1 MFEARLVEGS
11 LLKKVMES
19 IKDLLN
25 EASWDCSGNGM
36 CLQAMD
42 SSHVALVS
50 LMLKSEGFENY
61 RCDRNLSLG
70 INLAS
75 MSKILKCASNDDII
89 TIRADDEA
97 DSVTFIFESPKQERV
112 SDFEMKLMNLDTEH
126 LGIPDT
132 EYACI
137 IKMPSQEFSRICRD
151 LTILGDSI
159 IICCTK
165 DGVRFSA
172 KGDLGNG
179 NIKLSQSANVDK
191 EEEAVIVDMRE
202 AVTLTF
208 SLRYLNFFT
217 KAAPLSTQV
226 SLSMSEDVP
235 LMVEYKIN
243 NKEDESKGYVRYY
256 LAPKIED
263 AES

>member
-75 MSKILKCASNDDII
+75 MSKILKCASNDDVI

-97 DSVTFIFESPKQERV
+97 DSVTFIFESP
-112 SDFEMKLMNLDTEH
+112 SNKLLVNLC
-126 LGIPDT
+126 LYQFI
-132 EYACI
+132 
-137 IKMPSQEFSRICRD
+137 
-151 LTILGDSI
+151 
-159 IICCTK
+159 
-165 DGVRFSA
+165 
-172 KGDLGNG
+172 
-179 NIKLSQSANVDK
+179 
-191 EEEAVIVDMRE
+191 
-202 AVTLTF
+202 
-208 SLRYLNFFT
+208 
-217 KAAPLSTQV
+217 
-226 SLSMSEDVP
+226 
-235 LMVEYKIN
+235 
-243 NKEDESKGYVRYY
+243 
-256 LAPKIED
+256 
-263 AES
+263 

>member
-97 DSVTFIFESPKQERV
+97 DSVTFIFESPSK
-112 SDFEMKLMNLDTEH
+112 NLFKKF
-126 LGIPDT
+126 G
-132 EYACI
+132 
-137 IKMPSQEFSRICRD
+137 
-151 LTILGDSI
+151 
-159 IICCTK
+159 
-165 DGVRFSA
+165 
-172 KGDLGNG
+172 
-179 NIKLSQSANVDK
+179 
-191 EEEAVIVDMRE
+191 
-202 AVTLTF
+202 
-208 SLRYLNFFT
+208 
-217 KAAPLSTQV
+217 
-226 SLSMSEDVP
+226 
-235 LMVEYKIN
+235 
-243 NKEDESKGYVRYY
+243 
-256 LAPKIED
+256 
-263 AES
+263 

>member
-1 MFEARLVEGS
+1 MFEARLLEGS

-75 MSKILKCASNDDII
+75 MSKILKCASNDDSI

-97 DSVTFIFESPKQERV
+97 DAVTFIFESPSKY
-112 SDFEMKLMNLDTEH
+112 F
-126 LGIPDT
+126 
-132 EYACI
+132 
-137 IKMPSQEFSRICRD
+137 FFF
-151 LTILGDSI
+151 ILRFVDS
-159 IICCTK
+159 
-165 DGVRFSA
+165 
-172 KGDLGNG
+172 
-179 NIKLSQSANVDK
+179 
-191 EEEAVIVDMRE
+191 
-202 AVTLTF
+202 
-208 SLRYLNFFT
+208 
-217 KAAPLSTQV
+217 
-226 SLSMSEDVP
+226 
-235 LMVEYKIN
+235 
-243 NKEDESKGYVRYY
+243 
-256 LAPKIED
+256 
-263 AES
+263 

>member
-75 MSKILKCASNDDII
+75 MSKILKCASNDDVI

-97 DSVTFIFESPKQERV
+97 DSVTFIFESPSIYIYYYQQKKSRDCQLVNRP
-112 SDFEMKLMNLDTEH
+112 KLVNLK
-126 LGIPDT
+126 LGLL
-132 EYACI
+132 
-137 IKMPSQEFSRICRD
+137 F
-151 LTILGDSI
+151 
-159 IICCTK
+159 
-165 DGVRFSA
+165 
-172 KGDLGNG
+172 
-179 NIKLSQSANVDK
+179 
-191 EEEAVIVDMRE
+191 
-202 AVTLTF
+202 
-208 SLRYLNFFT
+208 
-217 KAAPLSTQV
+217 
-226 SLSMSEDVP
+226 
-235 LMVEYKIN
+235 
-243 NKEDESKGYVRYY
+243 
-256 LAPKIED
+256 
-263 AES
+263 

>member
-1 MFEARLVEGS
+1 MFEARLIEGS
-11 LLKKVMES
+11 LLKKVMEA

-25 EASWDCSGNGM
+25 EASWDCSGTGM

-50 LMLKSEGFENY
+50 LMLRSEGFENY

-70 INLAS
+70 INLTS

-89 TIRADDEA
+89 TIKADDEA
-97 DSVTFIFESPKQERV
+97 DTVTFVFESPKQDRV
-112 SDFEMKLMNLDTEH
+112 SDFEMKLMNLDAEH

-132 EYACI
+132 EYACV
-137 IKMPSQEFSRICRD
+137 IKMPSGEFSRICRD
-151 LTILGDSI
+151 LSILGDSI

-179 NIKLSQSANVDK
+179 NIKLMQSANVDK
-191 EEEAVIVDMRE
+191 EEEAVVIDMRE

-217 KAAPLSTQV
+217 KAGPLSGQV

-235 LMVEYKIN
+235 LMVEYKISD
-243 NKEDESKGYVRYY
+243 KDKESKGYVRYY

-263 AES
+263 SA

>member
-1 MFEARLVEGS
+1 MFEARLVEGA
-11 LLKKVMES
+11 LLKKVMEA

-25 EASWDCSGNGM
+25 EASWECNGNGM
-36 CLQAMD
+36 NLQAMD
-42 SSHVALVS
+42 SSHVALVA
-50 LMLKSEGFENY
+50 LMLKSEGFENF
-61 RCDRNLSLG
+61 RCDRNLTLG
-70 INLAS
+70 INLTS

-89 TIRADDEA
+89 TIRADDDA
-97 DSVTFIFESPKQERV
+97 DTLTFLFESPKQDRV

-132 EYACI
+132 EYACV
-137 IKMPSQEFSRICRD
+137 IKMPSSEFSRICRD
-151 LTILGDSI
+151 LSILGDSI

-165 DGVRFSA
+165 DGARFSA

-179 NIKLSQSANVDK
+179 NIKLMQSANVDK
-191 EEEAVIVDMRE
+191 EDEAVIVDMRE
-202 AVTLTF
+202 PVTLTF

-217 KAAPLSTQV
+217 KAAPLSSQV

-235 LMVEYKIN
+235 LMVEYKISD
-243 NKEDESKGYVRYY
+243 KDQESKGYVRYY

-263 AES
+263 SA